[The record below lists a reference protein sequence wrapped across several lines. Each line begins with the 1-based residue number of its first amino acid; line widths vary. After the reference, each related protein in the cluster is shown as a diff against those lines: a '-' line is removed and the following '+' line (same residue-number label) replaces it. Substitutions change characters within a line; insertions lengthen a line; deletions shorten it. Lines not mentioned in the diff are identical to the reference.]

1 MFRDHDDTPRHQLGV
16 FATTVSA
23 MNIQTHSGREDGI
36 VESFSKDSPA
46 EQILNG
52 ALLFGSCVVAVVVSM
67 YVSFLCFW

>member
-1 MFRDHDDTPRHQLGV
+1 MFRDHDDIPSHQLGV

>member
-1 MFRDHDDTPRHQLGV
+1 MFRDHDDTPSHQLEV
-16 FATTVSA
+16 FATTVFV

-52 ALLFGSCVVAVVVSM
+52 ALLFGSCVAAVVVFM
-67 YVSFLCFW
+67 YVGFLCFW